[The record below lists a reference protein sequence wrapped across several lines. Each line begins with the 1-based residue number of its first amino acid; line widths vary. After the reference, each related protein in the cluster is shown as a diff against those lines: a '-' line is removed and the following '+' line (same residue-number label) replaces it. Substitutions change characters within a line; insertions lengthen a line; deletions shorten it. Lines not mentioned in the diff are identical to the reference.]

1 MNSARSPRT
10 ATGLHGV
17 TARVATAV
25 LLAALTLSASA
36 QTVRYIHTDVL
47 GSVAVVTD
55 QNRNVLERREYEPY
69 GLQLTP
75 TVKDGPGY
83 TGHVQDATTGLT
95 YMQQRYYDP
104 QIGRFLSVDPV
115 SADTVTGWNFNRY
128 NYGANN
134 PYKFTDPD
142 GRSVTCSDTRCT
154 GESHSI
160 LEAIVDTGT
169 VALVYISRLVQNA
182 VDSIQQQEQ
191 ATEPTVDGG
200 DREGVRELG
209 ELEPIHAPDHPQN
222 DPEIGRLSDGELG
235 EAINNPANGDRVTV
249 RGNKVLDGNTRI
261 NEAKGRG
268 WPDDTKIPVNEL
280 PELPDNID
288 QDPLG
293 PYGGL

>member
-1 MNSARSPRT
+1 MQ
-10 ATGLHGV
+10 G
-17 TARVATAV
+17 RVV
-25 LLAALTLSASA
+25 LKIRIVKVMLFAIAALAVSSIVSLSASA
-36 QTVRYIHTDVL
+36 QTVRYIHTDGL
-47 GSVAVVTD
+47 GSVVLITD
-55 QNRNVLERREYEPY
+55 KDRNIVERSEYEPY
-69 GLQLTP
+69 GILLNRPIT
-75 TVKDGPGY
+75 DRPGY
-83 TGHVQDATTGLT
+83 AGHVMDAATELS

-104 QIGRFLSVDPV
+104 KIGRFLSVDPV

-142 GRSVTCSDTRCT
+142 GRTVTCSETRCT

-169 VALVYISRLVQNA
+169 VALVYITRLAQNA

-191 ATEPTVDGG
+191 ASEPTT
-200 DREGVRELG
+200 EGERELG
-209 ELEPIHAPDHPQN
+209 DLEPIHAPDHPQN
-222 DPEIGRLSDGELG
+222 NPEISGLSDEELG
-235 EAINNPANGDRVTV
+235 EAINNPANGERVTV
-249 RGNKVLDGNTRI
+249 RGNKVLNGNTRI

-268 WPDDTKIPVNEL
+268 WPDNTKIPVDEL

-293 PYGGL
+293 PYGDL